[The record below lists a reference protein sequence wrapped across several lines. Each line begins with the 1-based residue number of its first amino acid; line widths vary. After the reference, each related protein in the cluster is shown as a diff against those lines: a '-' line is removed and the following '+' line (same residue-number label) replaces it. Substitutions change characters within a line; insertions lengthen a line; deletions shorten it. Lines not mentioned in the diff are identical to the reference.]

1 MGNYINIHV
10 KSQFKKSN
18 LEKIGLTSNLDDDLF
33 AELGRAYE
41 EDLNQSKHLVSR
53 KVKYYKSISYTIVN
67 EDDQVDVKLRVGD
80 IVDVLEDLSTNN
92 SQNIETVT
100 RTSYARIRAIF
111 VHIKGHVLTPFLF

>member
-1 MGNYINIHV
+1 M
-10 KSQFKKSN
+10 
-18 LEKIGLTSNLDDDLF
+18 F

-53 KVKYYKSISYTIVN
+53 KVKYYKSNSYTIVN

-92 SQNIETVT
+92 SQNI
-100 RTSYARIRAIF
+100 
-111 VHIKGHVLTPFLF
+111 